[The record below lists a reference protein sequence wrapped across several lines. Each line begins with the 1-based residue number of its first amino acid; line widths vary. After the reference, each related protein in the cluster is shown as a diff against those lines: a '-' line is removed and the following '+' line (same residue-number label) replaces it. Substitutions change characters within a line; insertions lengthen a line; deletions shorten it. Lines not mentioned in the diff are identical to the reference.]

1 MKLKVVLD
9 RVVCRDTEDIVG
21 ADEFYVSGAVATNFG
36 AQPVLTKPMDIK
48 EGQDLAFDAKQ
59 RVIFEGELPESGNL
73 VINLNAWDSDF
84 GKDWEEKGYH
94 KAVKSIGDK
103 LAERAPEALDA
114 LRAAGKAP
122 TADSTAPVGADKAP
136 VVGTDKAPAAAGKA
150 PVAGEKAAPAATAKA
165 SAAAISGKAPA
176 DDADA
181 RMAVDIA
188 RVVVDVVD
196 KVLTSVVKGADPD
209 DLLGSLSID
218 IPVTEI
224 GREPRVMSK
233 VWGFK
238 QGGGAGISTWD
249 YDVHYS
255 IHVEP

>member
-21 ADEFYVSGAVATNFG
+21 ADEFYVSGVVATNFG
-36 AQPVLTKPMDIK
+36 AQPVLTKPMDIRN
-48 EGQDLAFDAKQ
+48 GQDLAFDTAQ
-59 RVIFEGELPESGNL
+59 RVVFEGELPESGNL

-94 KAVKSIGDK
+94 KAVKSIGDM

-114 LRAAGKAP
+114 VRAAGKAP
-122 TADSTAPVGADKAP
+122 TADGTAPVAG
-136 VVGTDKAPAAAGKA
+136 DKAPAVAGKA
-150 PVAGEKAAPAATAKA
+150 PVAGEKAAPAATAK
-165 SAAAISGKAPA
+165 SPAAAGGGKTPTA
-176 DDADA
+176 DADA

-188 RVVVDVVD
+188 KVVVEVVD

-209 DLLGSLSID
+209 DLLGTLTLD

-224 GREPRVMSK
+224 GREPRVMPK